1 MNFSFSKT
9 HHAFL
14 RKGWGTPRQVCAA
27 SALLERCAWFGCK
40 ILFGLGGYMRLRTLL
55 LFLTFSFLAVSA
67 LSAQHS
73 PDPTQARLATVA
85 HLGTL
90 TQSDFK
96 KLSAQAQSGDPEAQ
110 YWLALVYEQ
119 GRLVPKDSRQFDS
132 WLFKSAEQGCA
143 PAEKIAG
150 QDVLIRPPQ
159 RKSNDPHRS
168 LLSP

>member
-1 MNFSFSKT
+1 
-9 HHAFL
+9 
-14 RKGWGTPRQVCAA
+14 
-27 SALLERCAWFGCK
+27 
-40 ILFGLGGYMRLRTLL
+40 MRLRALL
-55 LFLTFSFLAVSA
+55 PFFAFWFLAVST

-85 HLGTL
+85 HLAAL

-119 GRLVPKDSRQFDS
+119 GRLVPKDSTQFES

-150 QDVLIRPPQ
+150 RMYL
-159 RKSNDPHRS
+159 
-168 LLSP
+168 

>member
-1 MNFSFSKT
+1 
-9 HHAFL
+9 
-14 RKGWGTPRQVCAA
+14 
-27 SALLERCAWFGCK
+27 
-40 ILFGLGGYMRLRTLL
+40 MRLRALL
-55 LFLTFSFLAVSA
+55 PFFAFWFLAVST

-73 PDPTQARLATVA
+73 PEPAQARLATVA
-85 HLGTL
+85 HLAAL

-168 LLSP
+168 LLSPNTRGERACWSEALRKLKPRGRHLALQSRRAMQEL